1 MKSFLMYK
9 EKNVKVFKRL
19 ITSGGSLFDKYK
31 NQAVGYIKYLNS
43 DFDSNMALYKEKCA
57 GIDSVELERVFPT
70 KFKWMARDTEL
81 KAFTSFMKDLESRI
95 SEFETKENALKV
107 LVGVSFLRFLITCKL
122 VDTFGGAASM
132 LVSNGVAL
140 EDIDMTSLGLGNS
153 VLKYFNDLEELGS
166 KTIDEWLEY
175 SCDDVELK
183 YFQTAMKR
191 ITAILIGDERGSV

>member
-19 ITSGGSLFDKYK
+19 VTSGGSLFDKYK

-43 DFDSNMALYKEKCA
+43 DFDSNMALYKEKCPE
-57 GIDSVELERVFPT
+57 IENVELERIFPS
-70 KFKWMARDTEL
+70 KFKWLVRDVEL
-81 KAFTSFMKDLESRI
+81 KAFTGFMKDLESRI
-95 SEFETKENALKV
+95 SEFENKENSLKV
-107 LVGVSFLRFLITCKL
+107 LVGVTFLRFLITCKL
-122 VDTFGGAASM
+122 VDTYGGAASM
-132 LVSNGVAL
+132 LVSNGVLL
-140 EDIDMTSLGLGNS
+140 EDIDMTALGLGSS
-153 VLKYFNDLEELGS
+153 VLKYFESFEELGS

-191 ITAILIGDERGSV
+191 ITAILVGDERSSV